1 MCMCFSNFH
10 FFQLARRRGL
20 DVSSSDVDMP
30 ENKDEVDKDGAKPMS
45 QEEQVEERQTEE
57 DEMQELGDDED
68 TYSQRNL
75 QSQAK
80 LLYSENEEDL
90 LPPVAYFRKFMSKSM
105 HPPISSFME
114 LNILPRFVQLLSIA
128 KDPKLHVRLCD

>member
-1 MCMCFSNFH
+1 MYVFPNFY

-20 DVSSSDVDMP
+20 DVLSNDVDIS
-30 ENKDEVDKDGAKPMS
+30 ENEDKVDEDGPQSMS
-45 QEEQVEERQTEE
+45 QEGQMAARKTEE

-75 QSQAK
+75 ESQAK

-90 LPPVAYFRKFMSKSM
+90 LPPVVYFRKFMSKSM

-128 KDPKLHVRLCD
+128 KDPKLHVRLCN

>member
-1 MCMCFSNFH
+1 MSENE
-10 FFQLARRRGL
+10 
-20 DVSSSDVDMP
+20 DKVD
-30 ENKDEVDKDGAKPMS
+30 EDGPQSMS
-45 QEEQVEERQTEE
+45 QEGQMEARKTEE
-57 DEMQELGDDED
+57 DEMQEPGDDED

-75 QSQAK
+75 ESQAK

-90 LPPVAYFRKFMSKSM
+90 LPPVVYFRKFISQSGD
-105 HPPISSFME
+105 PPISSFME